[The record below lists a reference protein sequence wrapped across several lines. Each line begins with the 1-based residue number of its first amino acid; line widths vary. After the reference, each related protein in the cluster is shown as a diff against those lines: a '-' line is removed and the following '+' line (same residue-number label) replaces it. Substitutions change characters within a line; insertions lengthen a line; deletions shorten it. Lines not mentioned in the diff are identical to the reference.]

1 VDDEED
7 KVLVATN
14 NYLVVSVIVD
24 LLQLVLVAVRSW
36 YAILDL

>member
-7 KVLVATN
+7 KVLLATN

-24 LLQLVLVAVRSW
+24 LLQLVLVAVRS
-36 YAILDL
+36 

>member
-1 VDDEED
+1 MDDEED
-7 KVLVATN
+7 KVLLATN

-24 LLQLVLVAVRSW
+24 LLQLVLVAVRSL

>member
-7 KVLVATN
+7 KVLLATN

-24 LLQLVLVAVRSW
+24 LLQLVLVAVRSL